1 MSNAN
6 RSLKTSLPFTEKI
19 PYNLYRPDKS
29 FLSINA
35 YFLEEPRGQAGMG
48 VSRAAGTVYL
58 VDCGVLPQRQVPE
71 AAANLVSALADCAQ
85 EGKRIDIRQQQG
97 HSPRRRPGPHP
108 PGAAYPV

>member
-1 MSNAN
+1 MLIFWK
-6 RSLKTSLPFTEKI
+6 SLGD
-19 PYNLYRPDKS
+19 R
-29 FLSINA
+29 
-35 YFLEEPRGQAGMG
+35 
-48 VSRAAGTVYL
+48 RAWGSPARWGRYL